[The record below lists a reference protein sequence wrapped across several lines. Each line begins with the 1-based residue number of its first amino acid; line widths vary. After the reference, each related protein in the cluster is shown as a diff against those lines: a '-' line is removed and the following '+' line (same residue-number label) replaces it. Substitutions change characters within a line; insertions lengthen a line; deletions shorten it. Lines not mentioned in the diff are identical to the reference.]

1 MPRRLL
7 AELMGLRFLI
17 LSKIVAFSAMAI
29 LSATF
34 ALPVNV
40 YATSLGEAS
49 GNIGFVD
56 NSANQISPRMMY
68 EDVLDTYAYYICYSD
83 SSHNDPLLY
92 PTYRQLAFPNSYSR
106 IYPDECTLT
115 LQLSCTDCGS
125 GGCLKFYKCNYRI
138 R

>member
-17 LSKIVAFSAMAI
+17 RSKIVAFSAMAI

-83 SSHNDPLLY
+83 SSIMTHCCI
-92 PTYRQLAFPNSYSR
+92 RHIVNSLFQ
-106 IYPDECTLT
+106 IA
-115 LQLSCTDCGS
+115 
-125 GGCLKFYKCNYRI
+125 I
-138 R
+138 RESILMSAL